1 VIRTE
6 PEYQEALRRLQQDQ
20 QVAAQQRAALIA
32 TGLKTEE
39 VERAM
44 EPLLSFQA
52 QLDDEVLWY
61 ENACRGTLP
70 TIQRLTDIG
79 RLIIAVRISSGVTQR
94 NLAER
99 LGVSESVISRDERN
113 EYHGITVER
122 AQKILDA
129 LNASVVTQVDRAHLA
144 SRGRLVGSTSS

>member
-1 VIRTE
+1 VVHTE
-6 PEYQEALRRLQQDQ
+6 ADYQEALPRLQQDQ
-20 QVAAQQRAALIA
+20 PVEAQQRAALIA

-52 QLDDEVLWY
+52 QLEDEVLWY

-70 TIQRLTDIG
+70 TIRRLIDIG
-79 RLIIAVRISSGVTQR
+79 RQLIAVCISIGVTQR
-94 NLAER
+94 DLAER
-99 LGVSESVISRDERN
+99 LGVTESVISRDVHN

-122 AQKILDA
+122 AQMILDA
-129 LNASVVTQVDRAHLA
+129 LNNLEVDPPQLA
-144 SRGRLVGSTSS
+144 AGGKSDNARGQAIC